1 MKKEMIYKVI
11 LSVVAL
17 LIGVGAY
24 FNHRAEAAPAYIAL
38 TSFIYGVVLFVPTEF
53 VRYNFFAKK
62 KGEDGVTDSFRW
74 LHVVLGVAGMIAGTL
89 LSAVLW

>member
-1 MKKEMIYKVI
+1 MIYKVI
-11 LSVVAL
+11 LSIVAL

-62 KGEDGVTDSFRW
+62 KGEDGVTDCFRW
-74 LHVVLGVAGMIAGTL
+74 LHVAVGIAGMIAGTL
-89 LSAVLW
+89 LATVLW

>member
-1 MKKEMIYKVI
+1 MIYKVI

-24 FNHRAEAAPAYIAL
+24 FNHRAEATPAYIAL

-62 KGEDGVTDSFRW
+62 KGEDGVTDGFSW
-74 LHVVLGVAGMIAGTL
+74 LHVALGVAGMVAGTL
-89 LSAVLW
+89 LAAVLW